1 MNRNNEYLSPP
12 FHTGTAIRVISGFWC
27 SHGHINP
34 GSIRVRP
41 GSNPG
46 YRSGSGAGFRS
57 GITIRLRH
65 NRISSVR
72 KWRRKANVERSRDEA
87 AVADMERGED
97 SEPASGCSAERQR
110 LPHDC
115 RRPSK
120 ARLSAHVRL
129 LLLLKRIL
137 RRCLI
142 HAMDNSPKQRKIT
155 IIAVAAILSCT
166 NERSVAMCLSLG

>member
-1 MNRNNEYLSPP
+1 M
-12 FHTGTAIRVISGFWC
+12 
-27 SHGHINP
+27 
-34 GSIRVRP
+34 
-41 GSNPG
+41 
-46 YRSGSGAGFRS
+46 
-57 GITIRLRH
+57 
-65 NRISSVR
+65 
-72 KWRRKANVERSRDEA
+72 ERSRDEA